1 MGIVKKDT
9 NDFLYKFAI
18 GSIEGCSVVGF
29 RGILGFGTIGGVLP
43 GVGGMF
49 GAAGVVVMEAEEGA
63 VDIAWHGEVDG
74 VVGIIPS

>member
-9 NDFLYKFAI
+9 NDFLYMFALS
-18 GSIEGCSVVGF
+18 SIEGCSGVRF
-29 RGILGFGTIGGVLP
+29 RGILGFGTIGGALP

-49 GAAGVVVMEAEEGA
+49 RAAGVVVMEVEEGA
-63 VDIAWHGEVDG
+63 VNIAQHGEVNC